1 MSKLSAGVLGLGLG
15 AAICALP
22 AAAAPSNEEL
32 NKSVQQLSEQ
42 VRRLSEELAQQQK
55 APPAQDRWS
64 NLHVGGYGEL
74 HYNSL
79 QAEDDKNDKEEI
91 DFHRFV
97 LLFGYSFSERMRFA
111 SELELEHSF
120 SRDTKDGSPGEVELE
135 QAYLEFDLNPSWRA
149 RGGIILV
156 PIGILNETHEP
167 ATFYG
172 VERNDVENIII
183 PGTWWGGGASIGGK
197 WSNGLSWDLMLHE
210 GLNMPTTG
218 SSAFRVRSGRQ
229 KTSEANASSLAG
241 TTRLAYNGIPGLNL
255 AASVHYESDA
265 SQDGFDGLEEGLLYS
280 ASAVVNQGPFGLRAL
295 YSRWEFEG
303 AAIEAADVETQT
315 GWYIEPSF
323 KLNPKL
329 GFYARYEDIDAART
343 ADRFSQ
349 WEGGIN
355 YWPHPQVVLKADYRS
370 REHDEVADEKKD
382 FDGFDLGI
390 GYHF

>member
-1 MSKLSAGVLGLGLG
+1 MSKLSMGVLGLG
-15 AAICALP
+15 AALCVVP
-22 AAAAPSNEEL
+22 AMAAPSNEEL
-32 NKSVQQLSEQ
+32 HKSVEQLSEQ

-55 APPAQDRWS
+55 AQPEADRWS
-64 NLHVGGYGEL
+64 NLHIGGYGEL

-79 QAEDDKNDKEEI
+79 QADDDKFDKEEI

-97 LLFGYSFSERMRFA
+97 LLFGYDFTDRIRFA
-111 SELELEHSF
+111 SELELEHAF
-120 SRDTKDGSPGEVELE
+120 SRDTSGSTPGELELE
-135 QAYLEFDLNPSWRA
+135 QAYLEFDLSQTWRA
-149 RGGIILV
+149 RGGLMLV

-172 VERNDVENIII
+172 VERNDVESIII
-183 PGTWWGGGASIGGK
+183 PSTWWGGGASIGAK

-218 SSAFRVRSGRQ
+218 SNAFRVRSGRQ

-241 TTRLAYNGIPGLNL
+241 TTRLAYNGIPGLTL

-303 AAIEAADVETQT
+303 AAIEAAGVDTQS

-323 KLNPKL
+323 KINPKV
-329 GFYARYEDIDAART
+329 GVYTRYQDVDAART
-343 ADRFSQ
+343 VDRFSQ
-349 WEGGIN
+349 WEGGVN
-355 YWPHPQVVLKADYRS
+355 FWPHPQVVLKADYRS
-370 REHDEVADEKKD
+370 REHDETADSGRD
-382 FDGFDLGI
+382 FDGIDLGI